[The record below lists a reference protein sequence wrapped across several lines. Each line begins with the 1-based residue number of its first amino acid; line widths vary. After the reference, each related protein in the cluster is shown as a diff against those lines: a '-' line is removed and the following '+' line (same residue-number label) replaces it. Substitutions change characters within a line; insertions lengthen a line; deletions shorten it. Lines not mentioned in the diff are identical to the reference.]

1 MRKVVVAILLSTL
14 GGCQSTEPVVIT
26 KVVYNITE
34 VPHEKAY
41 EKEAERRA
49 IESPT
54 DLLDPFFVRL
64 QYYLQIE
71 KEINLIYD
79 KLETSIYSAENKPK
93 IKLLPVQGKIKGATF
108 QSRASVIISEFILNR
123 IEAYDFDNEVR
134 KVTYSKTW
142 FITPKLKIRNGKI
155 CLQLE
160 LKDENNLITP
170 IVGVSSDITDYFF
183 FNYVD
188 GIRFD

>member
-1 MRKVVVAILLSTL
+1 MRKVVMAILLLTVV
-14 GGCQSTEPVVIT
+14 GCQSTEPVVIT

-64 QYYLQIE
+64 QYYLQVE

-79 KLETSIYSAENKPK
+79 KLETSIYSGADKPK
-93 IKLLPVQGKIKGATF
+93 IKLLPVKGKIKGATF
-108 QSRASVIISEFILNR
+108 QSRANIIISEFILNR
-123 IEAYDFDNEVR
+123 IEAYDFDNEMQQ
-134 KVTYSKTW
+134 VTHSKTW

-155 CLQLE
+155 SLQLE
-160 LKDENNLITP
+160 LKDENNLIIP
-170 IVGVSSDITDYFF
+170 VVGASSDITDYFF